1 MKNFLKEK
9 ENAFGYVLQ
18 FWWNT
23 CDIKRVTNT
32 GMLFLND
39 TDETKKTKTE
49 VGFEIS
55 FNDLFLKSVFLWQ
68 N

>member
-9 ENAFGYVLQ
+9 ENVFGYVLQ

-39 TDETKKTKTE
+39 TDETKKTKTSR
-49 VGFEIS
+49 V
-55 FNDLFLKSVFLWQ
+55 
-68 N
+68 